1 MSNVGAL
8 GETVLTLQILHLDH
22 RGYKNQDVLN
32 IKLADKKTPLFP
44 NNREANSVRQR
55 LLKKHKRGRLET
67 PSFTL
72 QDRALLADDCNIA
85 TKLFELVTSN
95 AQIPKYSPP
104 SPPTD
109 KKMSPANPDKTAGK
123 NVVFDETLAKGM
135 GQLDLIGCKPKGR
148 SKDKPR
154 LKVLSL
160 GYNDLGG
167 GVLLSASKARTT
179 DCGKFTV
186 PELKIQ
192 KTVNTDED
200 TEDLSIE
207 LVPGYENSLRTGT
220 SVLKLR
226 HRAVPSSVCQS
237 SALTLAHINA
247 TIKDERDSSKV
258 DDRQHESDNVNRE
271 NAHHDAVDRSRLSI
285 NEVLFQ
291 VADDSGE
298 ILDFNT
304 ANWQNGQDDLKLIP
318 IVTNVLVRTDKQTVL
333 RPVAGGDPE
342 EVEEDVPRYVTNV
355 TWLISVDRTPI
366 STGRSPP
373 RNTTRRRGAKLTR
386 NGA

>member
-1 MSNVGAL
+1 
-8 GETVLTLQILHLDH
+8 
-22 RGYKNQDVLN
+22 
-32 IKLADKKTPLFP
+32 
-44 NNREANSVRQR
+44 
-55 LLKKHKRGRLET
+55 
-67 PSFTL
+67 
-72 QDRALLADDCNIA
+72 
-85 TKLFELVTSN
+85 
-95 AQIPKYSPP
+95 
-104 SPPTD
+104 
-109 KKMSPANPDKTAGK
+109 
-123 NVVFDETLAKGM
+123 M

-200 TEDLSIE
+200 TEDVSWWFFFSVLGSILLMHLFILQLSIE

-226 HRAVPSSVCQS
+226 HRAVPSSVCRS